1 MEAHVV
7 GSLEMLL
14 RRAPLSVSPEVAVR
28 EVLRRMCVEDAAEL
42 AEEIFE
48 EK

>member
-14 RRAPLSVSPEVAVR
+14 RCAPLSVSPEAAVR
-28 EVLRRMCVEDAAEL
+28 EVL
-42 AEEIFE
+42 
-48 EK
+48 